1 MATAFSNS
9 RAALV
14 IAHPGHELCVYA
26 WLESVRP
33 LVFVLTDGSGR
44 SGTSRLDS
52 TTKILSQTG
61 AGRGSI
67 YGRFTDLD
75 IYKAIL
81 DCDFGLFEQ
90 LVTELAQALVEAEIE
105 YVTGDATEGYNP
117 IHDTCRLVI
126 NAALELAGR
135 ISGRPIINRDFLLFA
150 RHNGLLEAQRAGAI
164 LLTLD
169 DDVLARKLKV
179 ARAYAELKLDVDAM
193 LERKT
198 LETLQRFP
206 DLSADFDNLVTS
218 TMGTDAYRTECLR
231 LVTAATNGTGSSGE
245 IPFYE
250 RYGQL
255 LVLEGTYE
263 RAISY
268 RDHIAP
274 LDAAIRRFVNT

>member
-1 MATAFSNS
+1 MEIASSNS

-26 WLESVRP
+26 WLETVRP

-44 SGTSRLDS
+44 SGRSRLDS

-61 AGRGSI
+61 ARRGSI
-67 YGRFTDLD
+67 YGRFTDLN
-75 IYKAIL
+75 IYKSIL
-81 DCDFGLFEQ
+81 DGDFGLFEQ
-90 LVTELAQALVEAEIE
+90 LVTELAEALVEAEIE
-105 YVTGDATEGYNP
+105 YVAGDAVEGYNP
-117 IHDTCRLVI
+117 AHDTCRLVI
-126 NAALELAGR
+126 NAAVELAGR
-135 ISGRPIINRDFLLFA
+135 IRGRPIINRDFLLFA
-150 RHNGLLEAQRAGAI
+150 RHTELLEAQRVGAI

-179 ARAYAELKLDVDAM
+179 ARAYPELKLDVDAM

-198 LETLQRFP
+198 LATLHRFSE
-206 DLSADFDNLVTS
+206 LSAEFTNIVTS

-231 LVTAATNGTGSSGE
+231 LVTAPTTGNGSSGE

-274 LDAAIRRFVNT
+274 LGEAVRRFANA